1 MDELRHAYEEDGNGE
16 RFEKEVLVL
25 SSTATVVEKVIL
37 SEQIPS
43 EFQTDAYHAL
53 LSACRKKQ
61 KFQAQ
66 KGEASTEMVKLL
78 DESIRSELEPTFR
91 RELETHLRKTFRQG
105 PGQRRNAIRQQKRY
119 QWMAVFYPAV
129 FWTEYKVILLSVQ
142 KLMSRNI
149 TLVEHSFA
157 CLSNRMLSNR
167 IVCIDEFDASK
178 AVILDRLIDQSIKL
192 QADYLQ
198 LFLQVYR
205 GATTH
210 TPSNELKQLQ
220 AKYDSSR
227 SITWEKL
234 LDQAKEIYQD
244 GALEYSMKTVD
255 SDIDKSRNFLFH
267 DTSYHT
273 VLDGNRTHIRAVRND
288 EQAQVQIYFETKDEY
303 ATHQDEPRIVLQNL
317 LRRIH
322 VFLLRFQRYVH
333 DWAELFAKQVNANKK
348 ENEDLYTTAA
358 AAESIFRE
366 YGLTVNQARLM
377 AGEMEDSSTGRVAQ
391 KVVTPNLSVYETGF
405 RLFEFIDDDHHR
417 TQTYLQYLQMQNTPE
432 KVLLHLCHC
441 AKVVGLSATAALPT
455 VLGNYDLKYL
465 KEQLQYHYSEL
476 SASTKSKIRKELE
489 TLWSPYDEGLVRVD
503 LNVVDHNRAHLLL
516 SERLRE
522 LFASSKTARKYEQR
536 LILMGISD
544 YEQNRYCNIF
554 TAMKAFWCHP
564 EIRSFLCL
572 NQVLPALGKFS
583 MDEQLLTDVLEDLRL
598 ELAPQDSGKIAIL
611 RSGSQFEEDKE
622 TLLRMLQNG
631 EKRFILSTYQ
641 TLGAGQNLQYPI
653 NDRRGLVLLKPDINK
668 SDSRFRYKDIDALY
682 LGDVTHVTVNL
693 NEEGKLSKK
702 DLIQFCFQAECLYQ
716 NDEISYR
723 TLNSLLKNGIGW
735 FSGKRRMDSSAQSAL
750 RQTASAHGQIT
761 RDIIQAVGR
770 MNRTF
775 LKQPVVY
782 LFTTEKALS
791 DLSPACLEDRLLS
804 PEMQALKQA
813 RIELG
818 QVATRVDIIRN
829 EAERKATRGNTYIM
843 RMLSSTWTADS
854 MKLWK
859 ALRHTV
865 LCHPRADTELWQLD
879 PVIRTY
885 YIPLAKEKTCYFYA
899 QKGDFSE
906 VTLSLEQ
913 DKAVFSASL
922 PKGVFPSEVSEEESR
937 LPLILSYPGMKE
949 HFTSNGW
956 ATKFGEGVHILSP
969 VLFQN
974 IYKGALGEV
983 AGSFIL
989 QHELGLSLHEI
1000 EDPNHFEYFDFVLD
1014 SGIYFDFKH
1023 WRSKTQM
1030 DQTVMRNKT
1039 LAKLNAVG
1047 GDRAFIV
1054 NLISD
1059 EISEPSCTY
1068 DERLIEIPGLLLSN
1082 GQINQDALNYM
1093 RRFLF

>member
-1 MDELRHAYEEDGNGE
+1 MRSELAAYFSDKTRPTGLLVAEAPTGYGKTYETVQAIYQYVQSGGESQVLFVTNLLKNLPTNELRRAYEENGNGE

-25 SSTATVVEKVIL
+25 SSTAASVEKAIL
-37 SEQIPS
+37 SEQIPA
-43 EFQTDAYHAL
+43 EFQTDTYHDL

-61 KFQAQ
+61 KFLDQ
-66 KGEASTEMVKLL
+66 KGEASAEMVKLL
-78 DESIRSELEPTFR
+78 DESIRTELEPKFR
-91 RELETHLRKTFRQG
+91 RELETHLHKTFRQG
-105 PGQRRNAIRQQKRY
+105 PGQRRDAIRRQKRY

-129 FWTEYKVILLSVQ
+129 FWTEYKIILLSVQ
-142 KLMSRNI
+142 KLMSRNV
-149 TLVEHSFA
+149 TLVEHSFD
-157 CLSNRMLSNR
+157 CLSNRMLSNK

-178 AVILDRLIDQSIKL
+178 AVILERLIDQALKL

-210 TPSNELKQLQ
+210 TPSSELKQLQ
-220 AKYDSSR
+220 AQYDAKR

-234 LDQAKEIYQD
+234 LAQAEEIYQD

-288 EQAQVQIYFETKDEY
+288 EQAQLQIYFETKDAY
-303 ATHQDEPRIVLQNL
+303 SLHQGEPRIVLQNL

-333 DWAELFAKQVNANKK
+333 GWAELFAKQVNANKK

-366 YGLTVNQARLM
+366 YGLTSDQARLM
-377 AGEMEDSSTGRVAQ
+377 AVEMEDSSTGLVAQ
-391 KVVTPNLSVYETGF
+391 KVVTPNLSLYETGF

-432 KVLLHLCHC
+432 KVLLNLCQR

-465 KEQLQYHYSEL
+465 KEQLQGHYSEL
-476 SASTKSKIRKELE
+476 SATTKSKIHKELKN
-489 TLWSPYDEGLVRVD
+489 LWAPYDEGLVRVD

-516 SERLRE
+516 SERLKE
-522 LFASSKTARKYEQR
+522 LFARPETARKYEQR
-536 LILMGISD
+536 LIHMGISE

-554 TAMKAFWCHP
+554 TAMKAFWCHS
-564 EIRSFLCL
+564 EIYAFLCL
-572 NQVLPALGKFS
+572 NQVLPALGKSS
-583 MDEQLLTDVLEDLRL
+583 MDEGLLTDVLEDLRL
-598 ELAPQDSGKIAIL
+598 ELAPQDSGEIAVL
-611 RSGSQFEEDKE
+611 RSGSQFDANKE
-622 TLLRMLQNG
+622 SLLRILQNG

-653 NDRRGLVLLKPDINK
+653 NDRSDLVLLKPDINE

-693 NEEGKLSKK
+693 NEEGKLGKK
-702 DLIQFCFQAECLYQ
+702 DLIQFCFQVECLYQ

-723 TLNSLLKNGIGW
+723 TLTSLLKNGIGR
-735 FSGKRRMDSSAQSAL
+735 FSGARRMDSSAQSAL
-750 RQTASAHGQIT
+750 RQTESVRGQVT

-791 DLSPACLEDRLLS
+791 DIDPVCLENRLLS
-804 PEMQALKQA
+804 PEMEVLKKA
-813 RIELG
+813 RTELG
-818 QVATRVDIIRN
+818 QTTTQVDIIRN
-829 EAERKATRGNTYIM
+829 EAERKATRGNSYIM
-843 RMLSSTWTADS
+843 RMLNSTWTADS
-854 MKLWK
+854 MRLWK

-865 LCHPRADTELWQLD
+865 LCHPRANIELWQQD

-885 YIPLAKEKTCYFYA
+885 YIPLAKEKPCYFYA

-906 VTLSLEQ
+906 VILSLDQ
-913 DKAVFSASL
+913 DKVVFSPACQRVCFRLRSARKSRAS
-922 PKGVFPSEVSEEESR
+922 P
-937 LPLILSYPGMKE
+937 
-949 HFTSNGW
+949 
-956 ATKFGEGVHILSP
+956 
-969 VLFQN
+969 
-974 IYKGALGEV
+974 
-983 AGSFIL
+983 
-989 QHELGLSLHEI
+989 
-1000 EDPNHFEYFDFVLD
+1000 
-1014 SGIYFDFKH
+1014 
-1023 WRSKTQM
+1023 
-1030 DQTVMRNKT
+1030 
-1039 LAKLNAVG
+1039 
-1047 GDRAFIV
+1047 
-1054 NLISD
+1054 
-1059 EISEPSCTY
+1059 
-1068 DERLIEIPGLLLSN
+1068 
-1082 GQINQDALNYM
+1082 
-1093 RRFLF
+1093 